1 MKILWWTVLAL
12 IAVVVILFAVSNRE
26 IVSVGLWPLPD
37 FAAMPLYLVVLGCLL
52 IGFVCGQLS
61 SWLGGWRWR
70 RELRQAR
77 DRIAALEQELAEIR
91 AQQGPHTPVAALPR

>member
-1 MKILWWTVLAL
+1 MKILWWIVLAL
-12 IAVVVILFAVSNRE
+12 AAVLVIIFAVSNRE
-26 IVSVGLWPLPD
+26 TVSVGLWPLPD

-77 DRIAALEQELAEIR
+77 DHIAALEQELTEIR
-91 AQQGPHTPVAALPR
+91 AQQGTRTPVAALPR